1 MVRQK
6 EELNKNI
13 LRWFSLFEQDVVA
26 GRGMW
31 KGWKWT
37 LDEFGELL
45 NDGIVKAFCWT
56 VAPWLLWMFFS
67 NLSMESSFC
76 SLSRWVWYKGTLCN
90 QISWYKSDFHI
101 LGLLRGSQGKQNR
114 ESVAFSPSCPISW
127 PSGSCDWWK
136 QVARR
141 GGDPG
146 HNHSVWRSGNH
157 WGGEEEGEGNCEGA
171 PPHQVTTSLW
181 RRRDAPLTLKRR
193 LEAHHSET
201 HWPELLDVLMPAWKN
216 LRYLIH
222 EQGPQHHQWYN
233 KHTRHKKWRPQCCC
247 YAACLK
253 HWTFTTAEENL
264 SHKEVAA
271 ISL

>member
-1 MVRQK
+1 M
-6 EELNKNI
+6 LNCGTMTPV
-13 LRWFSLFEQDVVA
+13 D
-26 GRGMW
+26 
-31 KGWKWT
+31 
-37 LDEFGELL
+37 
-45 NDGIVKAFCWT
+45 AF
-56 VAPWLLWMFFS
+56 P

-76 SLSRWVWYKGTLCN
+76 NLSRWVWYKGTLCN
-90 QISWYKSDFHI
+90 QISWDKSDFHI

-181 RRRDAPLTLKRR
+181 RRRDALLTLKRR
-193 LEAHHSET
+193 LKAHHSET

-233 KHTRHKKWRPQCCC
+233 NKHTRHKNWRPQCCC
-247 YAACLK
+247 YAAWLK
-253 HWTFTTAEENL
+253 HWMFTTAEENL